1 MAEREQRTELL
12 AFLATPTTK
21 ERVERLA
28 AVEELTRSSWL
39 NRTVSAVVR
48 EGCVLRVAQ
57 QHRVSP

>member
-1 MAEREQRTELL
+1 MEMAEREQRTELL

-28 AVEELTRSSWL
+28 AAEELTQSSWL

-48 EGCVLRVAQ
+48 DMEVA
-57 QHRVSP
+57 S

>member
-28 AVEELTRSSWL
+28 AAEELTRSSWL

-48 EGCVLRVAQ
+48 DVEVAQ
-57 QHRVSP
+57 QHQVSP